1 MPLPFQVGITG
12 GIGSGKS
19 TVAEIFKCLKI
30 PVYDAD
36 GRAKTL
42 MNSDAK
48 LKTQIERE
56 FGSQSYDNSGNL
68 DRRYLAKNVFGFP
81 DRLEKLNAL
90 VHPCVAEDYRQWAQS
105 QKSSSYVLKEAALLF
120 ESGSSK
126 QLDKIILVTAPE
138 DLRIKRVKSR
148 DKRSEEEVRN
158 IIHSQWS
165 QEKSIVLADFVI
177 KNDEETAII
186 PQVLQIHQEILKFI
200 RVR

>member
-30 PVYDAD
+30 PVYNAD
-36 GRAKTL
+36 SRAKAL
-42 MNSDAK
+42 MNSDAR
-48 LKTQIERE
+48 LKAQIESE
-56 FGSQSYDNSGNL
+56 FGRQSYDNSGSL
-68 DRRYLAKNVFGFP
+68 DRRYLAESVFGFP

-90 VHPCVAEDYRQWAQS
+90 VHPSVAEDYRQWVLS
-105 QKSSSYVLKEAALLF
+105 QKTPYVLKEAALLF

-126 QLDKIILVTAPE
+126 QLDKIILITAPE
-138 DLRIKRVKSR
+138 DLRVKRVKSR

-165 QEKSIVLADFVI
+165 QEKSIALADFVI
-177 KNDEETAII
+177 KNDEETALI
-186 PQVLQIHQEILKFI
+186 PQVLQTHQEILKLI
-200 RVR
+200 KTR